1 MVDPEVVTPGIG
13 QAVLTIAVDIILLLQ
28 EHIRSINKKAGIETG
43 FLKY

>member
-1 MVDPEVVTPGIG
+1 MAGQEVVTPGIG